1 MRTRAPARPQRG
13 AAVLMAIMIAAL
25 ATVIVAG
32 LFWSQFVLL
41 RTVDNQQLA
50 AQTRMLLRGA
60 LDWAR
65 GVLREDQRGSERD
78 ALTEPWAQG
87 LAETRLDQIGETS
100 PLASRASMAGGIE
113 DAQAR
118 FNLRNLVDGSGEPQD
133 NEVAALRKLVALLGG
148 ADAATDL
155 IVQRMQQALRQPGA
169 EATAGGTSSAARP
182 LPLLFADDLAGID
195 GIDAETA
202 AKLAP
207 YVVVL
212 DEGGTTVNINTAPP
226 EVLAARIAG
235 ASLSD
240 GRALV
245 AQRERLGYFRN
256 LGDFQN
262 YLRSGLN
269 AGSGGLADTS
279 RYFLIRGQVKLDRAV
294 TRVEALV
301 KRGASA
307 DRPVTVLWQRD
318 L

>member
-1 MRTRAPARPQRG
+1 
-13 AAVLMAIMIAAL
+13 MAIVIAAL
-25 ATVIVAG
+25 ATVIVTG

-50 AQTRMLLRGA
+50 AQNRMLLRGA

-65 GVLREDQRGSERD
+65 GVLRDDQRDSSRD

-87 LAETRLDQIGETS
+87 LAETRLEQLGETS
-100 PLASRASMAGGIE
+100 PLAARASMAGSIE
-113 DAQAR
+113 DAQGR
-118 FNLRNLVDGSGEPQD
+118 FNLRNLVDGTGEPQPA
-133 NEVAALRKLVALLGG
+133 EVAALRRLVALLGG
-148 ADAATDL
+148 ADAAADL
-155 IVQRMQQALRQPGA
+155 IVLRMQQALRPVA
-169 EATAGGTSSAARP
+169 ADTADPAAATNTRP
-182 LPLLFADDLAGID
+182 LPLLFPEDLAGID
-195 GIDAETA
+195 GIDADTA

-212 DEGGTTVNINTAPP
+212 DEGGTTININTAPP

-245 AQRERLGYFRN
+245 AQRERLGYFRD

-262 YLRSGLN
+262 YLRSGLTS
-269 AGSGGLADTS
+269 GGGGLADTS
-279 RYFLIRGQVKLDRAV
+279 RYFLIRGQVKLERAV
-294 TRVEALV
+294 TRVEMLA
-301 KRGASA
+301 KRGPDAN
-307 DRPVTVLWQRD
+307 RPVTVLWQRD